1 VATRITIND
10 VARIAG
16 VGVGTVS
23 RVLNEG
29 DNVADETRQRVLA
42 VIASTG
48 YQPSFAARSLRTDRV
63 DTIGFIADAVATS
76 PFAVD
81 LIKGAQAAAWK
92 HGRLLVIV
100 DADGD
105 ERIRDKALHV
115 MLERRVEGI
124 VYAAMF
130 HHAVRLPEAF
140 QQVPTVLVDCFDD
153 GRSFPSVVPD
163 EVMGGLD
170 ATRRLIDKG
179 HRRIAMIS
187 HDRMQTGYPA
197 VVGRVEGYR
206 QALRDGGIPFDR
218 ELLREGGGARE
229 AGAAYREMRE
239 LLALSEPP
247 TAIFCGNDRTA
258 MGVYDAVR
266 DAGLRI
272 PSDVAVI
279 GFDNQRVVA
288 EQLHP
293 PLSTMQL
300 PHEDMGRWAV
310 ERLLMGG
317 DAAEPMQHK
326 LPCPFVERD
335 SL

>member
-1 VATRITIND
+1 VSQRVTINE

-23 RVLNEG
+23 RVLNG
-29 DNVADETRQRVLA
+29 GGKVADETRQRVLA
-42 VIASTG
+42 VINSTG
-48 YQPSFAARSLRTDRV
+48 YQPSYAARSLRTDRV

-81 LIKGAQAAAWK
+81 LIKGAQAAAWQ

-105 ERIRDKALHV
+105 ERMRDKALQV

-140 QQVPTVLVDCFDD
+140 GQVPTVLVDCFDET
-153 GRSFPSVVPD
+153 GSFASVVPD
-163 EVMGGLD
+163 EVGGGYE

-187 HDRMQTGYPA
+187 NDRIQTGYPA
-197 VVGRVEGYR
+197 VIGRVEGYR
-206 QALRDGGIPFDR
+206 QALGDARIPFER
-218 ELLREGGGARE
+218 ELLREGGGVRE
-229 AGAAYREMRE
+229 AGAAYREARE
-239 LLALSEPP
+239 LLALPQPP

-300 PHEDMGRWAV
+300 PHEAMGRWAV
-310 ERLLMGG
+310 DRLLGGG
-317 DAAEPMQHK
+317 DHSEPVQHH

>member
-1 VATRITIND
+1 VAARVTINE

-29 DNVADETRQRVLA
+29 GNVADETRQRVLA

-105 ERIRDKALHV
+105 ERMRDKALQA
-115 MLERRVEGI
+115 MRERRVEGI

-130 HHAVRLPEAF
+130 HRAVRLPDTFRE
-140 QQVPTVLVDCFDD
+140 VPTVLVDCFDEA
-153 GRSFPSVVPD
+153 GAFPSVVPD
-163 EVMGGLD
+163 ETGGGYE
-170 ATRRLIDKG
+170 ATRRLIAKG
-179 HRRIAMIS
+179 HRRVAMIS
-187 HDRMQTGYPA
+187 HDRVQTGYPA
-197 VVGRVEGYR
+197 VIGRVEGYR
-206 QALRDGGIPFDR
+206 QALHEAGIPFDR

-229 AGAAYREMRE
+229 AGAAYREARE
-239 LLALSEPP
+239 LLALREPP

-258 MGVYDAVR
+258 MGVYDAIR

-272 PSDVAVI
+272 PSDVAVV

-300 PHEDMGRWAV
+300 PHEEMGRWAV
-310 ERLLMGG
+310 DRLLNAG
-317 DAAEPMQHK
+317 DQPEPVQHM
-326 LPCPFVERD
+326 LPCPFVERE